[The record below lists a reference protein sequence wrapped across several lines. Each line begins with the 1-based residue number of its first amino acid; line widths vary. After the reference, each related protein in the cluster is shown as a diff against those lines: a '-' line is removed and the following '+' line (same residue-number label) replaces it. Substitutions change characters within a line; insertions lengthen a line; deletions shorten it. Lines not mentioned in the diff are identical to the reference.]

1 MEYKTLKEARRVA
14 REELLN
20 NLGGYYRYIF
30 KTKNGKYKIYS
41 YYGNLENT
49 GMTFIYAIDKS
60 GAKFIWE
67 DDGKDFKILV
77 KKIK

>member
-20 NLGGYYRYIF
+20 NLGGHYRYIF
-30 KTKNGKYKIYS
+30 KTKNGRYKIYS

-49 GMTFIYAIDKS
+49 GMTFIYATDKS
-60 GAKFIWE
+60 GAKFI
-67 DDGKDFKILV
+67 
-77 KKIK
+77 

>member
-1 MEYKTLKEARRVA
+1 MEYKTLKEARCIA

-20 NLGGYYRYIF
+20 NLGGCYRYIF

-49 GMTFIYAIDKS
+49 GMIFIYAIDKS
-60 GAKFIWE
+60 SVKFIWKE
-67 DDGKDFKILV
+67 DRENFKMLV
-77 KKIK
+77 KKI

>member
-1 MEYKTLKEARRVA
+1 MEYKTLKEARRIA

-41 YYGNLENT
+41 YYGNLEHS

-60 GAKFIWE
+60 GAKFIWK
-67 DDGKDFKILV
+67 DYGKDFKMLV
-77 KKIK
+77 KKN